1 MEKMIKTKLDK
12 ILAWIT
18 WIVIVGFLLLL
29 IIHDADAHTQTN
41 TSGDNTVIETMD
53 STTNND
59 YSGASSVDNSSSTSS
74 STTVRSTVGTAS
86 APGLNSGL
94 DTCALSV
101 TGGVQ
106 TFNFGISGGTNVV
119 DENCL
124 RIKNSRQL
132 NDLGMRVA
140 AIALMCQDE
149 NVFKAM
155 WESATFCPVL
165 LNGKSLIGQAA
176 YNVYV
181 KYPGLINGDFYATRQ
196 KMIED
201 YRDKEIIHSTGR

>member
-1 MEKMIKTKLDK
+1 MKHSKLDK
-12 ILAWIT
+12 ILAWAA
-18 WIVIVGFLLLL
+18 WIVIISFFILL
-29 IIHDADAHTQTN
+29 ITHDADAHTQTN

-74 STTVRSTVGTAS
+74 STTVQGTVATSS
-86 APGLNSGL
+86 APGLNSGI

-140 AIALMCQDE
+140 AIALMCQDQT
-149 NVFKAM
+149 VWRAM
-155 WESATFCPVL
+155 WDSATYCPINI
-165 LNGKSLIGQAA
+165 NGKSLIGQAA

-196 KMIED
+196 KILED
-201 YRDKEIIHSTGR
+201 YKDKEIIHSTGR